1 MQIHSGID
9 ENRSAIRSSKLF
21 VSVGVTFA
29 VVAVLVGVMMWFGQQ
44 HLGKLQAQVR
54 PREQSEQTDAKRT
67 ETSPSAFAADKKQ
80 AAVEHCRAVQGINA
94 WLVCMEREGVEIRE
108 LLKTGQ

>member
-1 MQIHSGID
+1 MQIRSGID

-21 VSVGVTFA
+21 LSVGVTFA

-44 HLGKLQAQVR
+44 HLGKLRAQVR
-54 PREQSEQTDAKRT
+54 PQEQPEQTDAKRI
-67 ETSPSAFAADKKQ
+67 EASTSAVATNKKQ
-80 AAVEHCRAVQGINA
+80 AAVGHCRAVQGINA
-94 WLVCMEREGVEIRE
+94 WLVCMEREGVDIRE

>member
-1 MQIHSGID
+1 MQIRSGID

-21 VSVGVTFA
+21 LSLGVTFA
-29 VVAVLVGVMMWFGQQ
+29 VVAVLVGVMMWFSQQ

-54 PREQSEQTDAKRT
+54 PQVQPEQSDAKRT
-67 ETSPSAFAADKKQ
+67 EASPSALATDRKQ

-94 WLVCMEREGVEIRE
+94 WLVCMEREGIDIRE